1 MRIAIIAALPGE
13 LRPLVRGWKKQK
25 SGTRGLSLWKTEQNG
40 DELIAVCGGMGSTAA
55 TRSFTTA
62 EIFGPLDLVLSIGW
76 AGALDP
82 VMHTGECYIPSE
94 IIDSQTGER
103 YNLTDRKRVLRL
115 VTTPTVADTQEKHRL
130 RQSYGATLVDM
141 EAATVARLARMR
153 EIPICCF
160 KGVSDGV
167 DANLPDLNPFI
178 DQHGQMRM
186 PTFLAHVAT
195 RPHYWSPLASLA
207 RNSSIAAQAIATKI
221 EKFLIE
227 KNIETNESNGSSL
240 IQ

>member
-13 LRPLVRGWKKQK
+13 LRPLVRGWKKQNP
-25 SGTRGLSLWKTEQNG
+25 GTRGLSLWKTEQNG
-40 DELIAVCGGMGSTAA
+40 DELIAVCGGMGSAAA
-55 TRSFTTA
+55 TRSFTAA
-62 EIFGPLDLVLSIGW
+62 EFFGPLDLVFSIGW
-76 AGALDP
+76 AGALDS
-82 VMHTGECYIPSE
+82 VMQAGECYIPSE

-103 YNLTDRKRVLRL
+103 YSLTDEKSALRL
-115 VTTPTVADTQEKHRL
+115 ITTPTVADAQEKHRL

-141 EAATVARLARMR
+141 EAATIARLARMR

-167 DANLPDLNPFI
+167 DADLPDLSPFI

-186 PTFLAHVAT
+186 PAFLAHVAT
-195 RPHYWSPLASLA
+195 RPHYWSPLARLG

-227 KNIETNESNGSSL
+227 KNVERANQTGAV
-240 IQ
+240 